1 MSHIIIG
8 AYAHVDGGKTT
19 LSEAIL
25 HKCAVL
31 RSFGR
36 VDHEDS
42 FLDYNSYERRKGI
55 TVFTKEAR
63 FSYKDKDY
71 VYVDTPGHLDFV
83 GEVNRSFEILDAA
96 IVIIDASSPLPAD
109 TISRFRYLKTLRIP
123 VLLFLNKMDI
133 AHRSL
138 EELIKD
144 LSKDLDEAIVSYEDI
159 QEASAL
165 NHEEI
170 LDAYLQDNE
179 IEDSYIIEDLKEGL
193 LFPVFA
199 GSALHEEGIDPLLDF
214 IDRYIDMPKD
224 NGRFKAYIYK
234 VDDYARLKIFSGTL
248 KTRDV
253 FERDVDLLFV
263 SEFTSRFPD
272 IEDTASGSSGT
283 TAHVPAHAA
292 EHPNPHQD
300 KEYREYQPLQDVSPG
315 AALVLDHDLHLV

>member
-1 MSHIIIG
+1 MSRIIIG

-144 LSKDLDEAIVSYEDI
+144 LSDDLDEAIVSYTDI
-159 QEASAL
+159 EEASAL

-170 LDAYLQDNE
+170 LDAYLQNNE

-253 FERDVDLLFV
+253 FGDHQVSQIVQFNGSKVNQVKEVKGNDLCAVKGLQGGPQA
-263 SEFTSRFPD
+263 EA
-272 IEDTASGSSGT
+272 EDEIHTKPHDRES
-283 TAHVPAHAA
+283 
-292 EHPNPHQD
+292 PNMGI
-300 KEYREYQPLQDVSPG
+300 L
-315 AALVLDHDLHLV
+315 

>member
-1 MSHIIIG
+1 MSRIIIG
-8 AYAHVDGGKTT
+8 AYAHVDGGNTT

-109 TISRFRYLKTLRIP
+109 TISRFRYLKTLCIP

-199 GSALHEEGIDPLLDF
+199 GSALHEEGIDPLLGF
-214 IDRYIDMPKD
+214 IDR
-224 NGRFKAYIYK
+224 
-234 VDDYARLKIFSGTL
+234 
-248 KTRDV
+248 
-253 FERDVDLLFV
+253 
-263 SEFTSRFPD
+263 
-272 IEDTASGSSGT
+272 
-283 TAHVPAHAA
+283 
-292 EHPNPHQD
+292 
-300 KEYREYQPLQDVSPG
+300 
-315 AALVLDHDLHLV
+315 